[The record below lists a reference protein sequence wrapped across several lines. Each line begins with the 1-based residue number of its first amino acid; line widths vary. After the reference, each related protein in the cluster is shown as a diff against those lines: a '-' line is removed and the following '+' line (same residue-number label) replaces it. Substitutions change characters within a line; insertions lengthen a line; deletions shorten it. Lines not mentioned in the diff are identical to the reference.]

1 MNLAQMNSSLDSITL
16 RNTMRVH
23 AICCIIVGI
32 VCILLPHSVFSNES
46 TYDHVAHEYI
56 RLYGC
61 LTLGLGWLVER
72 CKTISDGSLIRIM
85 SETFSICYA
94 LQCLVMIR
102 AHFSYPAGHTAPY
115 LHLITALIFGLVA
128 SLYGF
133 VRLFRKAREFELPSQ
148 MRDE

>member
-1 MNLAQMNSSLDSITL
+1 MDLTKLSSHLDSITL

-23 AICCIIVGI
+23 AICCIVVGI
-32 VCILLPHSVFSNES
+32 GCILLPHAALVIGSS
-46 TYDHVAHEYI
+46 YDHVAHEYI

-72 CKTISDGSLIRIM
+72 CKSISDGSLIRII

-94 LQCLVMIR
+94 LQCVVMIR
-102 AHFSYPAGHTAPY
+102 AHLSYPAGHTTPY
-115 LHLITALIFGLVA
+115 LHLITAIIFGLIA

-133 VRLFRKAREFELPSQ
+133 VRLYRKSREFELPSQ